1 MELFT
6 ILAPDESKTEE
17 ILNDPHQLI
26 ISRLNFELSERQRYL
41 SSLSPILQLHSHT
54 CLPRLEK
61 RRKELQQQK
70 DDLIKETKAKVAAI
84 DNVRQQLDLFL
95 KVSVITAYAFSCGY
109 ENLL

>member
-41 SSLSPILQLHSHT
+41 SPLSPIPQLHSHT

-95 KVSVITAYAFSCGY
+95 KVSVITAYAFPCGY

>member
-41 SSLSPILQLHSHT
+41 SPLSPIPQLYSNT